1 MINCIILEDEPAARE
16 VLNMYI
22 DQTPYLRL
30 LGAYESGLDI
40 PPAELN
46 QANLLFLDIQLPGL
60 NGLSFLQTLTRP
72 PKVIVCTAFP
82 DYAVP
87 AFEEAVVDYL
97 VKPFPFQRFLKAVE
111 RVRQVRPALQTDQW
125 LELRSERML
134 YRIKASDVLFLKAE
148 VDYVRF
154 FTVDQKIMVLGT
166 LREWKRRLAGS
177 GFAQSHRSYLI
188 RLGAVDRVIGPEVI
202 VGKNRIPLGKKF
214 RDEFVAALG

>member
-16 VLNMYI
+16 VLTMYI

-30 LGAYESGLDI
+30 LGAYESGLDV
-40 PPAELN
+40 PPAELK
-46 QANLLFLDIQLPGL
+46 QAGLLFLDIQLPGL
-60 NGLSFLQTLTRP
+60 NGLNFLQTLTNP

-111 RVRQVRPALQTDQW
+111 RVRRSGSASRADQW
-125 LELRSERML
+125 LELRSERTI

-166 LREWKRRLAGS
+166 LREWRKRLAEA

-188 RLGAVDRVIGPEVI
+188 RLNAVDRVVGPEVI
-202 VGKNRIPLGKKF
+202 IGEYRIPLGKKF
-214 RDEFVAALG
+214 GEGFVAALG

>member
-16 VLNMYI
+16 VLAMYI

-30 LGAYESGLDI
+30 LGTYESGLDI
-40 PPAELN
+40 PPAALK
-46 QANLLFLDIQLPGL
+46 QADLLFLDIQLPGL
-60 NGLSFLQTLTRP
+60 NGLSFLQTLTNP

-97 VKPFPFQRFLKAVE
+97 VKPYPFQRFLKAVE
-111 RVRQVRPALQTDQW
+111 RVRRSGSASHSDQW
-125 LELRSERML
+125 LELRSERMI

-154 FTVDQKIMVLGT
+154 FTADQKIMVLGT
-166 LREWKRRLAGS
+166 LREWRGKLAGA
-177 GFAQSHRSYLI
+177 GFAQPHRSYLI

-214 RDEFVAALG
+214 SEAFVTALG